1 MPTDEALGMARDAGL
16 DLVEVSP
23 NERPPVCKIMD
34 YGKHKYLQ
42 SKRSKQKGHEN
53 KIKEVRM
60 RPKTDPH
67 DKGIKMKRARSFL
80 EEGHRVQFTMRF
92 RGRERFHRE
101 IGKEAFDEIATTLED
116 IAKIERP
123 ASMLGQRMTMVLVP
137 IKQVTHGKGGSGAK
151 AVKKDAKPK
160 MKAPA
165 AQAAQVAQETPAD
178 SVSPSDQVAPSVPAP
193 QATPESRPPS
203 VPQGQAATG

>member
-1 MPTDEALGMARDAGL
+1 MVPTEDAFRMARDAGL

-42 SKRSKQKGHEN
+42 SKRSKQKHHEQR
-53 KIKEVRM
+53 IKEVRL

-67 DKGIKMKRARSFL
+67 DKEIKLRRARTFL

-101 IGKEAFDEIATTLED
+101 IGLETLADIAELLEE

-123 ASMLGQRMTMVLVP
+123 AKVMGPRMTMVMAPVKLP
-137 IKQVTHGKGGSGAK
+137 SPRKPSQPGPKKKGGGR
-151 AVKKDAKPK
+151 P
-160 MKAPA
+160 P
-165 AQAAQVAQETPAD
+165 QPPGD
-178 SVSPSDQVAPSVPAP
+178 SAPSGDGAPLGGPAP
-193 QATPESRPPS
+193 SESKENGSAVAEEPVRTAS
-203 VPQGQAATG
+203 E

>member
-1 MPTDEALGMARDAGL
+1 MPTDQALGMARDADL

-23 NERPPVCKIMD
+23 TERPPVCKIMD

-67 DKGIKMKRARSFL
+67 DKGIKLKRARSFL

-101 IGKEAFDEIATTLED
+101 IGLAAFDEISKTLED
-116 IAKIERP
+116 VAKIERP
-123 ASMLGQRMTMVLVP
+123 ASMLGQRMTMVMVP
-137 IKQVTHGKGGSGAK
+137 LKPVTHKKKPQTGSDADK
-151 AVKKDAKPK
+151 PKAKPQTK
-160 MKAPA
+160 IPA
-165 AQAAQVAQETPAD
+165 APVTPAT
-178 SVSPSDQVAPSVPAP
+178 PAAPVAGP
-193 QATPESRPPS
+193 TG
-203 VPQGQAATG
+203 VPQDQAATG

>member
-1 MPTDEALGMARDAGL
+1 MVPTEDAFRMARDAGL

-42 SKRSKQKGHEN
+42 SKRSKQKHHEQR
-53 KIKEVRM
+53 IKEVRL

-67 DKGIKMKRARSFL
+67 DKEIKLRRARTFL

-101 IGKEAFDEIATTLED
+101 IGLETLADIAELLEE

-123 ASMLGQRMTMVLVP
+123 AKVMGPRMTMVMAPLKVP
-137 IKQVTHGKGGSGAK
+137 TVRKPSQPGPKKKGGGGP
-151 AVKKDAKPK
+151 PK
-160 MKAPA
+160 
-165 AQAAQVAQETPAD
+165 ELSD
-178 SVSPSDQVAPSVPAP
+178 SAPSGDAAPTGGPAP
-193 QATPESRPPS
+193 SESKENVSSAPEEAVRTASE
-203 VPQGQAATG
+203 

>member
-1 MPTDEALGMARDAGL
+1 MVPTEDAFRMARDAGL

-42 SKRSKQKGHEN
+42 SKRSKQKHHEQR
-53 KIKEVRM
+53 IKEVRL

-67 DKGIKMKRARSFL
+67 DKEIKLRRARTFL

-101 IGKEAFDEIATTLED
+101 IGLQTLAEIAELLEE

-123 ASMLGQRMTMVLVP
+123 AKVMGPRMTMVMAPVKVP
-137 IKQVTHGKGGSGAK
+137 TVRKASKPAPKKKGGGGP
-151 AVKKDAKPK
+151 PK
-160 MKAPA
+160 SPG
-165 AQAAQVAQETPAD
+165 D
-178 SVSPSDQVAPSVPAP
+178 SAPSGDSAPPGGPAP
-193 QATPESRPPS
+193 SESKENVS
-203 VPQGQAATG
+203 SAAEEAVRTASE